1 MKRNREKFRRILVIG
16 FTEKKVIIGLS
27 VLPVEFFIFNFKFNF
42 HRMRITLLAIALLI
56 FSAVQSQSL
65 RQYDHAGNFS
75 VKDRQDSLIPKKWFF
90 SSYRGL
96 STSVSFFKGGNASI
110 FSAPLGL
117 QLNRRINDNWFA
129 FANVTVAPSYINLN
143 PSYLNGFNKN
153 FSNHNF
159 SQNYFGLYPAA
170 SMGVMYINDARTF
183 SISGSVS
190 AEKSLYPVLPYYP
203 DNFSKQNHI
212 VVPHR

>member
-1 MKRNREKFRRILVIG
+1 
-16 FTEKKVIIGLS
+16 
-27 VLPVEFFIFNFKFNF
+27 
-42 HRMRITLLAIALLI
+42 MRITFLAIALLI
-56 FSAVQSQSL
+56 FSTVQSQSL
-65 RQYDHAGNFS
+65 TQYGNAGNFS
-75 VKDRQDSLIPKKWFF
+75 DRHTQDSLFQKKWFF

-96 STSVSFFKGGNASI
+96 STSVSFFKGGNASV

-129 FANVTVAPSYINLN
+129 FANVTVAPSYININ

-153 FSNHNF
+153 FSNNHF
-159 SQNYFGLYPAA
+159 GQNYFGLYPAA
-170 SMGVMYINDARTF
+170 SMGVIYINDARTF
-183 SISGSVS
+183 SISGTVS

-212 VVPHR
+212 VAPHR

>member
-1 MKRNREKFRRILVIG
+1 
-16 FTEKKVIIGLS
+16 
-27 VLPVEFFIFNFKFNF
+27 
-42 HRMRITLLAIALLI
+42 MRITFLAIALLI
-56 FSAVQSQSL
+56 FTAVQSQSL
-65 RQYDHAGNFS
+65 TQYDNARNFS
-75 VKDRQDSLIPKKWFF
+75 DRHTQDSLFQKKWFL

-96 STSVSFFKGGNASI
+96 STSVSFFKGGNASV

-129 FANVTVAPSYINLN
+129 FANVTVAPSYININ

-153 FSNHNF
+153 FSNNHF
-159 SQNYFGLYPAA
+159 GQNYFGLYPAA

-203 DNFSKQNHI
+203 GSFSTPNQI
-212 VVPHR
+212 AVPRR

>member
-1 MKRNREKFRRILVIG
+1 MSF
-16 FTEKKVIIGLS
+16 
-27 VLPVEFFIFNFKFNF
+27 EFFIFNFKFNF
-42 HRMRITLLAIALLI
+42 QRMRITLLAIALLI
-56 FSAVQSQSL
+56 FSTVQSQSFT
-65 RQYDHAGNFS
+65 QYYNAGNFS
-75 VKDRQDSLIPKKWFF
+75 VQHQQDSLFPKKWFF

-96 STSVSFFKGGNASI
+96 STTVSFFKGGNASV

-129 FANVTVAPSYINLN
+129 FANITVAPSYININ

-153 FSNHNF
+153 FSSSRF
-159 SQNYFGLYPAA
+159 GQNYFGLYPAA

-190 AEKSLYPVLPYYP
+190 TEKSLYPVLPYYP
-203 DNFSKQNHI
+203 DNFSRPNHT
-212 VVPHR
+212 VVPRR